1 MAKKP
6 HEHHGG
12 AWKVAYADF
21 ITSMMALFMVM
32 WILIAEEKP
41 EVLAQM
47 SLYFKDPA
55 TAAKTAPTTWGV
67 MEKEIKATQKD
78 ATLNDQRNVE
88 NEAFLKAIARD
99 FHRVLNVKEEDKEP
113 IDIEIT
119 SDGLKMTILDRTK
132 KPIFVDNTT
141 ELTDWGKFVFQ
152 NMAWL
157 IERYHFLV
165 YIDGHTS
172 AGLRFDDPKQY
183 NEWELSAD
191 RANTVRRFMEYYA
204 MSTDKTKRVTAFG
217 DSKPLPKT
225 DPTAEQNQRI
235 TVSLTLTQKS
245 PKPDAPSASPSTAP
259 APGNSSAPKSE
270 PVAP

>member
-1 MAKKP
+1 MAKKH

-55 TAAKTAPTTWGV
+55 TAAKTPPTTWGV
-67 MEKEIKATQKD
+67 MEQEIKATQKD
-78 ATLNDQRNVE
+78 AHQHDKRDIE
-88 NEAFLKAIARD
+88 NEGFLKAIARD
-99 FHRVLNVKEEDKEP
+99 FYRLLNIKEEDKQP
-113 IDIEIT
+113 IEIEIT
-119 SDGLKMTILDRTK
+119 SDGLKMTVYDRSE
-132 KPIFVDNTT
+132 KPLFKDNTT

-157 IERYHFLV
+157 VERYNFHV

-172 AGLRFDDPKQY
+172 SGLRFDNPGEY
-183 NEWELSAD
+183 NQWELSAD
-191 RANTVRRFMEYYA
+191 RANTVRRFMEFYA
-204 MSTDKTKRVTAFG
+204 MASDKTKRVTGFA
-217 DSKPLPKT
+217 DSMPLRNTEPN
-225 DPTAEQNQRI
+225 AEENQRI
-235 TVSLTLTQKS
+235 TVSLSLTQR
-245 PKPDAPSASPSTAP
+245 PPAPEASPSTIDSP
-259 APGNSSAPKSE
+259 ATP
-270 PVAP
+270 

>member
-1 MAKKP
+1 MAKK
-6 HEHHGG
+6 HHDHHGG

-55 TAAKTAPTTWGV
+55 TAAKTPPTTWGV
-67 MEKEIKATQKD
+67 MEKEIMATQKD
-78 ATLNDQRNVE
+78 ANINDKRDNE
-88 NEAFLKAIARD
+88 NEGFLKAIARD
-99 FHRVLNVKEEDKEP
+99 FYRMLNVKEEEKEP

-119 SDGLKMTILDRTK
+119 SDGLKMTVYDRTK
-132 KPIFVDNTT
+132 KPIFKDNTT

-157 IERYHFLV
+157 IERYNFQV
-165 YIDGHTS
+165 YVDGHTS
-172 AGLRFDDPKQY
+172 SGLRFDDPKQY

-204 MSTDKTKRVTAFG
+204 MAPDKTKRVTGFA
-217 DSKPLPKT
+217 DSMPLPNT
-225 DPTAEQNQRI
+225 QPDAEENQRI
-235 TVSLTLTQKS
+235 TVSLSLTQK
-245 PKPDAPSASPSTAP
+245 PPAPSAPGASPSTAP
-259 APGNSSAPKSE
+259 ANSSTPATTP
-270 PVAP
+270 

>member
-1 MAKKP
+1 MAKKH

-55 TAAKTAPTTWGV
+55 SAQKPPTTWGV
-67 MEKEIKATQKD
+67 MEKEIMATQKD
-78 ATLNDQRNVE
+78 ANINDKRDNE
-88 NEAFLKAIARD
+88 NEGFLKAIARD
-99 FHRVLNVKEEDKEP
+99 FYRMLNVKEEEKEP

-119 SDGLKMTILDRTK
+119 SEGLKMTVYDRTN
-132 KPIFVDNTT
+132 KPIFIDNTT
-141 ELTDWGKFVFQ
+141 QLTDWGKFVFQ

-157 IERYHFLV
+157 IERYNFQV

-172 AGLRFDDPKQY
+172 SGLRFDDPKQY

-191 RANTVRRFMEYYA
+191 RANTIRRFMEYYA
-204 MSTDKTKRVTAFG
+204 MASDKTKRVTGFA
-217 DSKPLPKT
+217 DSKPLLNTTP
-225 DPTAEQNQRI
+225 DAEENQRI
-235 TVSLTLTQKS
+235 TVSLSLTQK
-245 PKPDAPSASPSTAP
+245 PPAPPEASPSTATTP
-259 APGNSSAPKSE
+259 AATTP
-270 PVAP
+270 

>member
-1 MAKKP
+1 MAKKH

-55 TAAKTAPTTWGV
+55 SAQKPPTTWGV
-67 MEKEIKATQKD
+67 MEKEIMATQKD
-78 ATLNDQRNVE
+78 ANINDKRDNE
-88 NEAFLKAIARD
+88 NEGFLKAIARD
-99 FHRVLNVKEEDKEP
+99 FYRMLNVKEEEKEP

-119 SDGLKMTILDRTK
+119 SDGLKMTVYDRTN
-132 KPIFVDNTT
+132 KPIFIDNTT
-141 ELTDWGKFVFQ
+141 QLTDWGKFVFQ

-157 IERYHFLV
+157 IERYNFLV

-172 AGLRFDDPKQY
+172 TGLSFDDPKQY

-191 RANTVRRFMEYYA
+191 RANTIRRFMEYYA
-204 MSTDKTKRVTAFG
+204 MSDDKTKRVTGFA
-217 DSKPLPKT
+217 DSKPLIN
-225 DPTAEQNQRI
+225 TAPDAEENQRI
-235 TVSLTLTQKS
+235 TVSLSLTQKR
-245 PKPDAPSASPSTAP
+245 PATPEASPSTATTP
-259 APGNSSAPKSE
+259 AATTP
-270 PVAP
+270 